1 MAQYLVTYK
10 GQKYASRDL
19 VKALFKVGD
28 AGVLSLLSSKC
39 IALHTILDRV
49 VYKLADNT
57 CLDGVHISTQGI
69 EEQTAQ
75 FVKAEKDDERYE
87 IPRPKE
93 TYTLDGI
100 EYIRLQD
107 MNDFASKY
115 RVVNRLPYI
124 VFLGRKYIAV
134 GVKYKDEPCRVATL
148 KSTN

>member
-28 AGVLSLLSSKC
+28 AGVLSLLSGRG
-39 IALHTILDRV
+39 ITLRTILDRV
-49 VYKLADNT
+49 VYKLPEGTCIDGADVT
-57 CLDGVHISTQGI
+57 EQCL
-69 EEQTAQ
+69 EEQVDR
-75 FVKAEKDDERYE
+75 FVRASKCDERYE
-87 IPRPKE
+87 IPKPKE
-93 TYTLDGI
+93 TFTLDGI

-107 MNDFASKY
+107 MNPFASKY
-115 RVVNRLPYI
+115 RAVTKLPYI